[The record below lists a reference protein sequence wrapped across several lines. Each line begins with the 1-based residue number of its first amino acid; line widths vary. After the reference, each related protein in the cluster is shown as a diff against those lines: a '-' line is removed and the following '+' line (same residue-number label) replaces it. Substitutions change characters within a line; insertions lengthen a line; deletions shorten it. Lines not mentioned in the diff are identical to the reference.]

1 MHSFQRVGRFCLLI
15 CAVLAFSPAALA
27 QKPDQGNAD
36 TDGLVLDG
44 ASSRQGQVPDQT
56 VAVAH
61 TPYQWELRTRQGTQT
76 LFIRD
81 RNTGDEIAEELG
93 CFMCEGDD
101 DNCNQDGI
109 FVLTEPGI
117 KDTTAFLLVC
127 HQGAHSQRARL
138 IAPAQQSTPV
148 IDVTGAYFVDWELI
162 DGTLLITH
170 DGEAPNSIIWP
181 LP

>member
-1 MHSFQRVGRFCLLI
+1 MHSFQRVGHFCLLI
-15 CAVLAFSPAALA
+15 CAALAFSPAVLA
-27 QKPDQGNAD
+27 QKADQGNAD
-36 TDGLVLDG
+36 TDGLVLDW
-44 ASSRQGQVPDQT
+44 ASSRQGQVPGQT
-56 VAVAH
+56 VTLGH
-61 TPYQWELRTRQGTQT
+61 TPYQWELRTSQGTQT

-109 FVLTEPGI
+109 FVLTQPGI

-138 IAPAQQSTPV
+138 ISPAQQSTPV
-148 IDVTGAYFVDWELI
+148 IDVTGAYFVDWELV

>member
-27 QKPDQGNAD
+27 QKPHQGNAD

-44 ASSRQGQVPDQT
+44 ASSRQAQVPDQT
-56 VAVAH
+56 VTVAH
-61 TPYQWELRTRQGTQT
+61 ARYQWELRTSQGTQT

-81 RNTGDEIAEELG
+81 RNNGDEIAEELG

-109 FVLTEPGI
+109 FVLTQPGI

-138 IAPAQQSTPV
+138 ISPAQQSIPV
-148 IDVTGAYFVDWELI
+148 IDVTGAYFVNWELV

-170 DGEAPNSIIWP
+170 DGEAPNSVIWLQP
-181 LP
+181 

>member
-1 MHSFQRVGRFCLLI
+1 MHSFQRVWRFCLLI
-15 CAVLAFSPAALA
+15 CAVLAFSPAVLA
-27 QKPDQGNAD
+27 QKADQGHAD
-36 TDGLVLDG
+36 TDGLVLDW
-44 ASSRQGQVPDQT
+44 ASSRQRQVPDQT
-56 VAVAH
+56 VTVAH
-61 TPYQWELRTRQGTQT
+61 TPYQWELRNSQGTQT

-81 RNTGDEIAEELG
+81 RDTGDEIAEELG

-138 IAPAQQSTPV
+138 IFPAQQSTPV
-148 IDVTGAYFVDWELI
+148 IDVTGAYFVDWELV